1 MFSVLMIARLRRA
14 LPVLVLAV
22 PLALAG
28 ASCQKVPLLAPSGS
42 TITLTASA
50 TTLPVN
56 GTTALVAQVVEAAG
70 TVPHSGTRVTFTT
83 NLGTIQPDAANT
95 DTNGQARVTF
105 NAGTASGTAT
115 ITATSGG
122 VGGTTTTTTGTT
134 TSSSSSNTVKIAIG
148 AAAVGRVGVTA
159 SPATVPAV
167 GGDSTITANVLDTN
181 GSPLASVA
189 VSFSTTAGSLSS
201 ALVNTDANGV
211 ATAVLHTAT
220 QAVVTASVGAAAGG
234 GGTGTGTGGSTSGT
248 SSGTVT
254 VGINGAP
261 TLVITPPASPT
272 AGLPASFTFA
282 VTAAATNGTA
292 IRDVTVAWGDGDT
305 QDLGAVTGS
314 AVVAH
319 TYGSPDSYTV
329 TGKVTDASGNTV
341 SVSTAVVV
349 LPQSPIVGITFTS
362 NLVLPNNTF
371 TFTAVVTP
379 AGTQIALYQWDFG
392 DGTQTTTTTPQTT
405 KIYTAGSGTKTV
417 RLTVTT
423 PTGQTG
429 RATITVTP

>member
-14 LPVLVLAV
+14 LPVLGLAL

-167 GGDSTITANVLDTN
+167 GGASTITANVLDTN

-211 ATAVLHTAT
+211 ATAILHTAT
-220 QAVVTASVGAAAGG
+220 QAVVTASVGAAAAG

-254 VGINGAP
+254 VGINAAP

-292 IRDVTVAWGDGDT
+292 IRDVTVSWGDGDT

-319 TYGSPDSYTV
+319 TYGSPDS
-329 TGKVTDASGNTV
+329 
-341 SVSTAVVV
+341 
-349 LPQSPIVGITFTS
+349 
-362 NLVLPNNTF
+362 
-371 TFTAVVTP
+371 TP
-379 AGTQIALYQWDFG
+379 
-392 DGTQTTTTTPQTT
+392 
-405 KIYTAGSGTKTV
+405 S
-417 RLTVTT
+417 
-423 PTGQTG
+423 
-429 RATITVTP
+429 RAT